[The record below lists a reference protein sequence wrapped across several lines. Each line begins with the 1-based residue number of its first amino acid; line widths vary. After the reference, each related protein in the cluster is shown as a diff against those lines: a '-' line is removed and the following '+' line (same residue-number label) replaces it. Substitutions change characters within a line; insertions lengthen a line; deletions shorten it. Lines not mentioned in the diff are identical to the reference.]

1 MMSRAETIKTE
12 RRRRDT
18 DGLGG
23 KRRKL
28 AWDTSKAD
36 NENFVYRW
44 VNDEGNRLHDLTVSD
59 DWEVVPDRSATLK
72 ADGTGMGAEIAVP
85 VGVGEHGRP
94 MRAVLLRKSKDWHND
109 DQMAAMRR
117 IDEQEAAIK
126 QGASPGVEAEGL
138 RKPDN
143 GAPISIR
150 HGSRA

>member
-28 AWDTSKAD
+28 AWDMSKAD

-44 VNDEGNRLHDLTVSD
+44 VNDEGNRLHELTVSD

-109 DQMAAMRR
+109 DQMAAQRR